1 MNEKAFADIFSRP
14 PEGNKKYI
22 FLVDDEALDNKIIYS
37 GYYSMLIQDKE
48 AAERYIAPIIDGLT
62 KGYVKD
68 FVFLPAKIKKTLSD
82 IFTTELENDDI
93 PIDKEAYKIFYNKPY
108 ASWNDK
114 QVKEAID
121 KYIDIYTGNTGKNK
135 NHSLDM
141 VTMDKAEEKRPEWLI
156 MDYIPK
162 NQITTIAGDGG
173 SGKTTMWCAIAAAVS
188 RGEYW
193 YLLDDYPFDN
203 EPDKPQKVMFFSAE
217 DSYEY
222 TLKRRLRK
230 SGAVLENIMTI
241 DLADDRFK
249 DIKFDSEYLE
259 MLVAEHRPTLLIF
272 DPIQA
277 FLDSNVRMGERNAMR
292 SSLAPLAGFGKKYGC
307 TTLIVVHSNKQS
319 GVWGRKRIADSAD
332 IWDISRSVLMVGETD
347 QKGVRYLSH
356 EKSNYGKT
364 ADTVLFSIA
373 DDVIEIKGKTQQK
386 DKDFVDKHI
395 YNTRQAPRLEEAKEF
410 ICDFLKDG
418 MQTAKDLNALASA
431 EGVTPKTLRNAKEAL
446 TKDGVIKKVS
456 QGYGK
461 EKKHYYAL
469 KDNTMTQENNIPLQ
483 LEIKGANK

>member
-1 MNEKAFADIFSRP
+1 MPINEKVFADIFSRP
-14 PEGNKKYI
+14 PEGNNKYI
-22 FLVDDEALDNKIIYS
+22 FLVDDEALDKKIIYS
-37 GYYSMLIQDKE
+37 GYYSMLIQNEDD
-48 AAERYIAPIIDGLT
+48 AERYIKLIVDGLT
-62 KGYVKD
+62 KGYAKD
-68 FVFLPAKIKKTLSD
+68 FIFLPARLKKTLSD
-82 IFTTELENDDI
+82 MLIHELENDDI

-114 QVKEAID
+114 QLKEAID

-193 YLLDDYPFDN
+193 YLSDDYPFDN

-418 MQTAKDLNALASA
+418 EKETAELDGMAKAAGITR
-431 EGVTPKTLRNAKEAL
+431 ETLKNAKAELSKNKQIKYHAIGFG
-446 TKDGVIKKVS
+446 KDKKFYCS
-456 QGYGK
+456 LIAS
-461 EKKHYYAL
+461 ETS
-469 KDNTMTQENNIPLQ
+469 N
-483 LEIKGANK
+483 